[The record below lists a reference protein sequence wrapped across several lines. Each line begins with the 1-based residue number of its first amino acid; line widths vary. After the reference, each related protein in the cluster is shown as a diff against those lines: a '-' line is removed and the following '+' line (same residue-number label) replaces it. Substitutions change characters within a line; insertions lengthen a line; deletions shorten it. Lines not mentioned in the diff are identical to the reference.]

1 MNKSR
6 LAIAALAMTLVGT
19 GVAAAAGVNGEYKG
33 YPIVNVVVNGKA
45 VQGDAPGIL
54 LDNTTLVPLRAV
66 SESLGA
72 NVSWDPDTST
82 ATVVLAAPNQEEQG
96 ATKPAEDE
104 AERKLKTSVEQLL
117 KRTETYMEHPGVVR
131 EKIRI
136 AKEFYEIR
144 KDNYYLSQLTAAYWN
159 EFEEQF
165 AAILSLSSSDELNG
179 AKPKYRSIASIV
191 AAAQKAHEA
200 MADYKLAAEQ
210 YNSYVDYGRT
220 EFQQFYI
227 ASYSKAFEEELAAK
241 KLLDEARAEWA
252 RESVKSGSSS

>member
-6 LAIAALAMTLVGT
+6 LAIAALVMALAGT
-19 GVAAAAGVNGEYKG
+19 GVAAAASVNGEYKG
-33 YPIVNVVVNGKA
+33 YPIVRVIVNGKA

-82 ATVVLAAPNQEEQG
+82 ATVVLAASAQEEKG
-96 ATKPAEDE
+96 SGVAEDE

-144 KDNYYLSQLTAAYWN
+144 KENYYLAQLSAAYWS
-159 EFEEQF
+159 EFEKQF
-165 AAILSLSSSDELNG
+165 AEILSLAASDELNQ
-179 AKPKYRSIASIV
+179 AKPKYRSISSIM
-191 AAAQKAHEA
+191 AAAEKAHEA
-200 MADYKLAAEQ
+200 MADYKMAADQ
-210 YNSYVDYGRT
+210 YNSYVEFGRA

-241 KLLDEARAEWA
+241 KLLDEARTEWA
-252 RESVKSGSSS
+252 RESAKSGSSS